1 MERGEFLSKLGMGL
15 VVVCAGCG
23 LASCGSKGSDPSPSG
38 NPGGGSPP
46 PAMGSGNLFTLDL
59 SSQLQNVGESIVQ
72 KGVIVVRLAA
82 GDTADAFTA
91 VQVACTHQG
100 TSINYNTSQKIFIC
114 PNHGSE
120 FSQHG
125 AVLLG
130 PAVLPLQQYTV
141 TISGTQLTVSS

>member
-1 MERGEFLSKLGMGL
+1 
-15 VVVCAGCG
+15 
-23 LASCGSKGSDPSPSG
+23 
-38 NPGGGSPP
+38 
-46 PAMGSGNLFTLDL
+46 MGSGNLFTLDL
-59 SSQLQNVGESIVQ
+59 GTQLQNIGDSTVQ

-82 GDTADAFTA
+82 GDTSDAFTA

-100 TSINYNTSQKIFIC
+100 TSINYNTGQKIFIC

-120 FSQHG
+120 FNQQG

-130 PAVLPLQQYTV
+130 PAVLPLQKYKV